1 MFPASRA
8 RAGNIPDHRRH
19 VAERGHGHRKRR
31 CRQGRSEYRQVRSNA
46 VRRPRKQYL
55 AERSRGTAA
64 AGAQRLADEERGVES
79 CSARPRQPF
88 QGENVSALLPRKPPH
103 NAEFCAAAVKGA
115 QVDAEMLRRAQLVA
129 AAAFQR
135 AQDDIA
141 LRAGQRKL
149 QRFPGGGAE
158 FSLSLSLSL
167 SLSWGK
173 EETPSRAGEMNWA
186 CPVAR

>member
-1 MFPASRA
+1 M
-8 RAGNIPDHRRH
+8 
-19 VAERGHGHRKRR
+19 
-31 CRQGRSEYRQVRSNA
+31 
-46 VRRPRKQYL
+46 
-55 AERSRGTAA
+55 
-64 AGAQRLADEERGVES
+64 
-79 CSARPRQPF
+79 
-88 QGENVSALLPRKPPH
+88 SALLPRKPPH

>member
-55 AERSRGTAA
+55 AEPSRGTAA
-64 AGAQRLADEERGVES
+64 AGAQRLADEE
-79 CSARPRQPF
+79 
-88 QGENVSALLPRKPPH
+88 
-103 NAEFCAAAVKGA
+103 
-115 QVDAEMLRRAQLVA
+115 RAQLVA